1 MRLLRPV
8 ALLSLLAIAPA
19 ALCAGEDPAVDVV
32 DVADAVP
39 EVHTVPRWEWG
50 LALAAAHLRD
60 YPGSSH
66 NDTYALP
73 LPWFVWRSERV
84 EVGREGGRGI
94 LYRTPQRELSFTLV
108 ANPPANNDDNPER
121 AGMQSLDAVVEPGL
135 RMRWRFPLGDSGRWR
150 VGASLPVRYA
160 VAVDEQFRSHGLGV
174 HAEPGLSLDRTMEHG
189 WSWGL
194 SASVGFAEAGYSGY
208 YYGVTA
214 ADATAARPVYD
225 APGGYS
231 GWSANTRL
239 MYRQDRLSTGVFL
252 RYENIA
258 DASFAGSP
266 LVTTDHGVTIGYLL
280 SLRLGESQER
290 IARQDP

>member
-1 MRLLRPV
+1 MRWLRPV
-8 ALLSLLAIAPA
+8 VLLSLLAVMP
-19 ALCAGEDPAVDVV
+19 LPVFAGEDPAVDV
-32 DVADAVP
+32 DDIDGTAADS
-39 EVHTVPRWEWG
+39 HTVPRWEWG
-50 LALAAAHLRD
+50 FALAAAHLRD

-66 NDTYALP
+66 SDTYALP

-94 LYRTPQRELSFTLV
+94 LHRTPQRELSFTLV
-108 ANPPANNDDNPER
+108 ANPPSDSADNPER
-121 AGMQSLDAVVEPGL
+121 AGMAGLDTVIEPGL
-135 RMRWRFPLGDSGRWR
+135 RLRWRFPLDDRGHWR
-150 VGASLPVRYA
+150 IGASVPVRYG
-160 VAVDEQFRSHGLGV
+160 VAIDGRLRSQGLGV
-174 HAEPGLSLDRTMEHG
+174 HSEPGVSLDRTMERG

-208 YYGVTA
+208 YYGVSA
-214 ADATAARPVYD
+214 ADATPARPAY
-225 APGGYS
+225 AASGGYA
-231 GWSANTRL
+231 GWSTNTRL

-258 DASFAGSP
+258 DASFADSP

-280 SLRLGESQER
+280 SWRLGESKER